1 MTIERGELAA
11 FRRGETMANQ
21 TNTIE
26 HERDQ
31 EPTRI
36 HTTDRKEIREALM
49 RLRMIGEELPPVDAA
64 AVVREGRA
72 LAEDRGVR

>member
-1 MTIERGELAA
+1 M
-11 FRRGETMANQ
+11 MANQ
-21 TNTIE
+21 INTIE

-31 EPTRI
+31 KATRI
-36 HTTDRKEIREALM
+36 HATDRKEIREALM

>member
-1 MTIERGELAA
+1 MRFSWQFLNN
-11 FRRGETMANQ
+11 ETMANQ

-26 HERDQ
+26 HERDHKT
-31 EPTRI
+31 TRI
-36 HTTDRKEIREALM
+36 HATDRKEIREALM

-64 AVVREGRA
+64 TVVREGRA